1 MELVSGWGP
10 VPALALVSALLPRFT
25 RGSVIVTRAVPFART
40 MKLFMSP
47 ACGPIGLRNPSC
59 LPAGL
64 KCGPALS
71 NAGPSHLASLEYE
84 SHVRRETGFRPGANS
99 DVQQYRR

>member
-71 NAGPSHLASLEYE
+71 ECRSFALGILVNMNRMFAGRQVFVPALIL
-84 SHVRRETGFRPGANS
+84 
-99 DVQQYRR
+99 